1 MSTVVVNNKD
11 EIIMKLVH
19 YFITE
24 ENYTPIIVNG
34 VKDEIWLEN
43 DEGPYKIVRINS
55 NYIHNDEQLRFD
67 IFKTRSILKQIKK
80 KTLSFSV
87 NALNI
92 QLNLNDGIKTY
103 ETKNVDSVKID
114 NVADITTNQGLLSI
128 FPNIKDKLIKNT
140 DGLDLIINV
149 TKDINEKTER
159 ENRQYEKTFSQK
171 PIIITKILI
180 AISIILFVLTT
191 LNGGLYD
198 PNVLYNYG
206 SVYAPSIRA
215 GQIYR
220 LLTGTFLHAGFM
232 HILCNMY
239 ALYIIG
245 SQIETFIGKWKYL
258 TVYLISAISGSLM
271 SVIFTDAQSVG
282 ASGAIF
288 GLLGCLLY
296 FGYHHRLYLGNVLK
310 SQIIPVIILNLAL
323 GFLIPDIDNAAH
335 IGGLVGGFFATMALG
350 IENKD
355 HLSDRIN
362 GWITLSIY
370 LIFLVYV
377 AFIMIP

>member
-1 MSTVVVNNKD
+1 MSTVVVNDKD

-55 NYIHNDEQLRFD
+55 NYIHNDEQYRFD
-67 IFKTRSILKQIKK
+67 IFKTKSILKQIKK

-92 QLNLNDGIKTY
+92 QLNLNEGVTPQ
-103 ETKNVDSVKID
+103 ETKNISSVKIKTED
-114 NVADITTNQGLLSI
+114 DIEKSDDLIST
-128 FPNIKDKLIKNT
+128 FPNIKNKLIKDT
-140 DGLDLIINV
+140 EGLDLIINV

-159 ENRQYEKTFSQK
+159 ENKQYEKTFSKK
-171 PIIITKILI
+171 PIIITKLLI
-180 AISIILFVLTT
+180 TICIIAFVITT

-198 PNVLYNYG
+198 PNTLYNFG

-215 GQIYR
+215 GEYYR
-220 LLTGTFLHAGFM
+220 LITGTFLHAGFM

-245 SQIETFIGKWKYL
+245 SQIETFIGKGKYL
-258 TVYLISAISGSLM
+258 AIYLISALSGSLM
-271 SVIFTDAQSVG
+271 SIIFSDAQSVG

-288 GLLGCLLY
+288 GLLGFMLY
-296 FGYHHRLYLGNVLK
+296 FGYHHRLYLGGVLK
-310 SQIIPVIILNLAL
+310 SQILPVIVLNLAL
-323 GFLIPDIDNAAH
+323 GFMLPGIDNAAH
-335 IGGLVGGFFATMALG
+335 IGGLVGGFFASMAFG

-355 HLSDRIN
+355 RVSDRIN

-370 LIFLVYV
+370 LIFLIYV
-377 AFIMIP
+377 AFILVP